1 MGDRQEWSGDVSQH
15 DSNRKTE
22 KRIGAA
28 LLLFFI
34 MAFFGYN
41 IGSDLA
47 RRDNAR
53 DQAAAA
59 GD

>member
-1 MGDRQEWSGDVSQH
+1 VSQH

-47 RRDNAR
+47 HRDNAR